1 MRVTVDTEIESVD
14 AGAEER
20 GSIDREGAHDVF

>member
-1 MRVTVDTEIESVD
+1 MRVTVDAEIELVD

-20 GSIDREGAHDVF
+20 GTIDREGAYDVF